1 MPVAAEQSRG
11 LRIFWYRSLQQWQA
25 EISEA
30 VHAADIV
37 PVYLSLQSIAETS
50 YVQKAIGLALDTD
63 DEEPE
68 DSVFLIPA
76 KLSECDTH
84 QRLSACERVNLLKE
98 NGYKRLLHALPVSN
112 SCPRTTGHTYAGR
125 VLIAATTRLA
135 ALKWEKQLS

>member
-50 YVQKAIGLALDTD
+50 YVQRRLGL
-63 DEEPE
+63 
-68 DSVFLIPA
+68 
-76 KLSECDTH
+76 LSTRMTRSQKTVSSSFQRNYPSAASH

-112 SCPRTTGHTYAGR
+112 SCPRTTGHT
-125 VLIAATTRLA
+125 
-135 ALKWEKQLS
+135 